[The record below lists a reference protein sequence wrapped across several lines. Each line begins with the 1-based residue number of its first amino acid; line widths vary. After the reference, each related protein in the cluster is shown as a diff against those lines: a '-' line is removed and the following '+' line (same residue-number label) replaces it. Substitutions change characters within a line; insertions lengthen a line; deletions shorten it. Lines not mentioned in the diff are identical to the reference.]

1 MHSSRMQT
9 GRSLTIWR
17 GGSPCLGVSLPGRVL
32 PAGGFSLLGVSLPGG
47 LLGGE
52 GFSLLETPPVNRMT
66 DTCKNITLATTSLR
80 PVRRSHKNTAE
91 DIILIRFVQRSKS
104 RKLPQELG
112 VGDDILLQLKEA
124 LAIDI
129 SFWTFEQNNDIQSQS

>member
-1 MHSSRMQT
+1 MA
-9 GRSLTIWR
+9 
-17 GGSPCLGVSLPGRVL
+17 GGSPCLGVSLPGGGVL
-32 PAGGFSLLGVSLPGG
+32 PAGGFSLLGGGVSLPGG
-47 LLGGE
+47 LLDGE
-52 GFSLLETPPVNRMT
+52 GFSLLETTPVNRMT
-66 DTCKNITLATTSLR
+66 NTCKNITLATTSLR

-91 DIILIRFVQRSKS
+91 DIILIRFLQRSKS

-129 SFWTFEQNNDIQSQS
+129 SFWTFEQNNDIQSQSWRIN